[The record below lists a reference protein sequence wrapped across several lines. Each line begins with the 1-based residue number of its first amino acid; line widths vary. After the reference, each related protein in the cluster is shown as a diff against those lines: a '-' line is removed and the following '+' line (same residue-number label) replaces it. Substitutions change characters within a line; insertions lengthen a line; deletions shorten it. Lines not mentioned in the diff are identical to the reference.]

1 MGLSMTTSQ
10 PPGEEAARAA
20 SSSCRATDEERPKDL
35 LDRDLEASD
44 DAGVAASREQLG
56 IGIASRHPCVSVL
69 GVGDDVREASGADRE
84 ELSGLFGGVAE
95 GVESGTSLGAE
106 DEVAR
111 SQLFFAVLV
120 PEDGTT
126 AQHE

>member
-1 MGLSMTTSQ
+1 MTTSQ
-10 PPGEEAARAA
+10 PLGEEAARAA

-69 GVGDDVREASGADRE
+69 GVGDDVREAPGADRKDS
-84 ELSGLFGGVAE
+84 SGFLGGIAE
-95 GVESGTSLGAE
+95 RVQAGASLRAE
-106 DEVAR
+106 DEV
-111 SQLFFAVLV
+111 
-120 PEDGTT
+120 
-126 AQHE
+126 